1 MRSATEPGIV
11 DYSRKWYVLAAVSTS
26 VLLATIDGSIVNVAL
41 PTMQADFGTSFNVIQ
56 WVALAYFLTMA
67 TLTLGIGRL
76 GDVLGKKRIFMLGFA
91 VFTIAS
97 VLCGLA
103 PSIELLIL
111 FRVIQAVGGTMMLAL
126 GASILIDAFPPHER
140 GKALGW
146 IGTAVSVGVITG
158 PVAGGL
164 LISAF
169 DWQAIFFVNVPIGI
183 IGLWLAARTI
193 PNLPPIA
200 GQRMDY
206 LGAGLLSLTLL
217 GVSLALTLGQ
227 SRGFTSPEILT
238 LFVLA
243 LVALVAFVMVE
254 LRLNSPMIDLRTFKE
269 PLLSVSV
276 ITGFITFVSVS
287 ATFFLLPFYLE
298 GVRGVGVREVGLL
311 LAVAPLALG
320 ISSPISGAVSDRIG
334 VRKLTLAGLIVL
346 TLSFAAFRILD
357 VDTSVPVFLAL
368 VVPIG
373 IGMGLFQS
381 PNNSAIMSS
390 VPREYSGVA
399 SGILTLTRLLGQ
411 LSGIAVLGSVWAAR
425 VAAQVGSL
433 EGGDAAAAPDQV
445 QVAALHD
452 TFTIAA
458 LLLAAAT
465 LLGFWGLR
473 EESRRGRP
481 GPTAAQTQ
489 VAAE

>member
-1 MRSATEPGIV
+1 MRSTTEPGTV
-11 DYSRKWYVLAAVSTS
+11 DYSRKWYVLVAVSTS
-26 VLLATIDGSIVNVAL
+26 VLLATIDGSIVNIAL
-41 PTMQADFGTSFNVIQ
+41 PTMRADFGTSFNVVQ

-91 VFTIAS
+91 VFTVAS

-103 PSIELLIL
+103 PNIELLIA

-126 GASILIDAFPPHER
+126 GASILIDAFPVHER

-158 PVAGGL
+158 PVVGGL

-169 DWQAIFFVNVPIGI
+169 SWQAIFFVNVPIGI
-183 IGLWLAARTI
+183 VGLWLAARTI
-193 PNLPPIA
+193 PDLPPLP

-206 LGAGLLSLTLL
+206 GGAVLLSLTLL

-227 SRGFTSPEILT
+227 SRGFTSPEILA
-238 LFVLA
+238 LFALA

-254 LRLNSPMIDLRTFKE
+254 LRLASPMIDLRTFRE

-276 ITGFITFVSVS
+276 VTGYITFVSAS

-298 GVRGVGVREVGLL
+298 GVLDFGVREVGLL
-311 LAVAPLALG
+311 LGVTPLALG
-320 ISSPISGAVSDRIG
+320 ITSPMSGALSDRVG
-334 VRKLTLAGLIVL
+334 VRKLTLAGLVIL
-346 TLSFAAFRILD
+346 TLAFAAFRLID
-357 VDTSVPVFLAL
+357 VDTSVPVLIAL
-368 VVPIG
+368 VIPVG
-373 IGMGLFQS
+373 IGMGVFQS

-399 SGILTLTRLLGQ
+399 SGIVTLTRLLGQ
-411 LSGIAVLGSVWAAR
+411 ISGIAVLGSIWAAR
-425 VAAQVGSL
+425 VAAQVGGL
-433 EGGDAAAAPDQV
+433 EGGDAAAAPAQV

-452 TFTIAA
+452 TFTISA
-458 LLLAAAT
+458 LLLAGAT
-465 LLGFWGLR
+465 VLGFWGLR
-473 EESRRGRP
+473 EESRRPRP
-481 GPTAAQTQ
+481 GPTAAQAQ
-489 VAAE
+489 VAAD